1 MIPVTRLKNL
11 GLITNEGSV
20 VNFTLTPLECLT
32 VIQRLRAA
40 LTELTAEEYLRIQG
54 FTAIFPECI
63 VYQIIRDN
71 KVKLMD
77 ALQ

>member
-11 GLITNEGSV
+11 GIVTDDGTV
-20 VNFTLTPLECLT
+20 VGFTLTKPECLI
-32 VIQRLRAA
+32 VIQRLREA
-40 LTELTAEEYLRIQG
+40 LTDLTSEEYLRIQG

-71 KVKLMD
+71 KSKLMTV
-77 ALQ
+77 